1 MKVWPQFSEEMIDS
15 VKEILESGKVNQW
28 TNPIVREFEDKFA
41 KYFGTKY
48 AVAVFNGTA
57 ALELCLKAL
66 RLKEGD
72 EIIVTARTFLAS
84 ATCALW
90 YGIKPVFVDVD
101 ENSQNI
107 TLETI
112 KKGITEKTRAV
123 ILVHLAGWPCD
134 LEEICAY
141 CKEKNI
147 YVIEDCAQSH
157 GAKYNG
163 KYAGTWAI

>member
-15 VKEILESGKVNQW
+15 VKTILESGQVNQW

-101 ENSQNI
+101 EKSQNI

-112 KKGITEKTRAV
+112 KKGIT
-123 ILVHLAGWPCD
+123 
-134 LEEICAY
+134 
-141 CKEKNI
+141 
-147 YVIEDCAQSH
+147 
-157 GAKYNG
+157 
-163 KYAGTWAI
+163 